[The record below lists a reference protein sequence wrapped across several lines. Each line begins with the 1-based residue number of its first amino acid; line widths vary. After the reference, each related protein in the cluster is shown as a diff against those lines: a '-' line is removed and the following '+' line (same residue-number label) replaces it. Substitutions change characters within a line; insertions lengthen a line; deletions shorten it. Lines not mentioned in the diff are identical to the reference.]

1 MATVGI
7 YGSGCV
13 GRATGKAL
21 QAVGHICI
29 YTDTRVGTLAELQ
42 GQGLDARPIEAMA
55 DAGTDASM
63 ICVPTPA
70 EGAGMDFA
78 FVEDAAW
85 SVGRALA
92 RSDAYHVVALRS
104 TVPPGT
110 LRRRVLPLLERAS
123 GRRVGR
129 DIGLCACPEFLREA
143 SAEQDALY
151 PWIVVIGAHDRR
163 AGEVMEGVYAPL
175 SDRTGCPVVVTD
187 LETAEYAKCVS
198 NAFNAVKI
206 TFFNQMA
213 ELAERTG
220 ASAEVVG
227 EIVARSAEGMWNP
240 RYGIRAGAPF
250 GGACLPKDAR
260 ALSALAYEHDADL
273 SLLRAALR
281 YNDALGERPEALS
294 DAAQPIGPD
303 ARVRAG

>member
-29 YTDTRVGTLAELQ
+29 YTDTRAGTLAELQ
-42 GQGLDARPIEAMA
+42 GQGLDARPIETMA
-55 DAGTDASM
+55 GAGT
-63 ICVPTPA
+63 
-70 EGAGMDFA
+70 E
-78 FVEDAAW
+78 AAW

-92 RSDAYHVVALRS
+92 RSEAYHVVALRS

-110 LRRRVLPLLERAS
+110 LRGRVLPLLERAS

-151 PWIVVIGAHDRR
+151 PWVVVIGAHDRR
-163 AGEVMEGVYAPL
+163 AGEVMERIYAPL
-175 SDRTGCPVVVTD
+175 AGRTGCPVIVTD

-250 GGACLPKDAR
+250 GGTCLPKDAR
-260 ALSALAYEHDADL
+260 ALSTLAYEHDADL
-273 SLLRAALR
+273 SLLRAALH
-281 YNDALGERPEALS
+281 YNDALGERQEAELATAS
-294 DAAQPIGPD
+294 PVGLD
-303 ARVRAG
+303 ARVRVG